1 MTVQYVIDGAVGV
14 PEEELAVHIGDT
26 LFVID
31 RARYVLAFADARERV
46 ANERAQLAEAEHED
60 RRNINLADLAST
72 ESREQS
78 SSRGSEPR
86 PRQRQTVVEHESG
99 GSAELYPTLAA
110 GAVAA

>member
-31 RARYVLAFADARERV
+31 RARYVLALRTLVSASPTNVRNWPKRSTKTGAISTLPILPRRKVASKAARV
-46 ANERAQLAEAEHED
+46 EAS
-60 RRNINLADLAST
+60 LDLAK
-72 ESREQS
+72 
-78 SSRGSEPR
+78 G
-86 PRQRQTVVEHESG
+86 TVVEHQSG